1 MFGCGE
7 MGKVRAR
14 SVCVP
19 KKMRDACGYCVL
31 GEEDESLQGSR
42 CEEMRS
48 FFGFYERQKD
58 NSMVLA
64 LCCPGLNHIT
74 NWLCYVDKS
83 KL

>member
-1 MFGCGE
+1 M
-7 MGKVRAR
+7 
-14 SVCVP
+14 
-19 KKMRDACGYCVL
+19 KKTVMSMHFRNI
-31 GEEDESLQGSR
+31 
-42 CEEMRS
+42 
-48 FFGFYERQKD
+48 FYKLFRQKD